1 MRRSASGLL
10 VGAGGAVGSG
20 VGVGGSVEGWVG
32 RLVGVELVTGGLGMA
47 GGDGVEL
54 TPHAASPV
62 ATEPAAIP
70 RRSVRR
76 EITRHGGIRQR

>member
-1 MRRSASGLL
+1 LL
-10 VGAGGAVGSG
+10 AGAGGAVGSG

-47 GGDGVEL
+47 DGVEL

-76 EITRHGGIRQR
+76 EITRRGGIRQR